1 MERFEVKRG
10 LIKTINS
17 EGGLKSLASKH
28 FENVNDTEKDGFSA
42 SWGLMT
48 QILAHY
54 DDDGKLVVDVLQLKG
69 TDLQNFLEKEGGRE
83 AAMESRKRWSAFLD
97 DSTGYNAK
105 QRGDKAKENGKKV
118 AKAKSGINMA
128 RKLMELSSKVTDEM
142 RAQAE
147 EMIEEVEQK
156 LEEGNATRALSLSEK
171 INKMLEGK

>member
-17 EGGLKSLASKH
+17 EGGLKSLANKH

-48 QILAHY
+48 QILGHY

-83 AAMESRKRWSAFLD
+83 AAMESRKRWSANTRYGCPFH
-97 DSTGYNAK
+97 
-105 QRGDKAKENGKKV
+105 RFC
-118 AKAKSGINMA
+118 I
-128 RKLMELSSKVTDEM
+128 RK
-142 RAQAE
+142 
-147 EMIEEVEQK
+147 IY
-156 LEEGNATRALSLSEK
+156 RALRK
-171 INKMLEGK
+171 NYRR

>member
-17 EGGLKSLASKH
+17 EGGLKSLANKH

-48 QILAHY
+48 QILGHY

-118 AKAKSGINMA
+118 SKAKSGINMA

>member
-10 LIKTINS
+10 LVKTINS
-17 EGGLKSLASKH
+17 EGGLISLANKH
-28 FENVNDTEKDGFSA
+28 FENVKSSENDGFLA

-48 QILAHY
+48 EIEAHF
-54 DDDGKLVVDVLQLKG
+54 DEEGKLVVDVQQLKG
-69 TDLQNFLEKEGGRE
+69 VELQNFLEKEGGRE
-83 AAMESRKRWSAFLD
+83 GAMESRKRWSTFLD

-128 RKLMELSSKVTDEM
+128 RKLMQLSSKVTDEM
-142 RAQAE
+142 KAKAE
-147 EMIEEVEQK
+147 EMIAEVEQK
-156 LEEGNATRALSLSEK
+156 LEEGNATRALSLSSK